1 MHDVGHLGFNNAF
14 LVKTRHPLALRYND
28 QSVMENHH
36 LAEGTSGRRTNDKE
50 KTKQALLA

>member
-1 MHDVGHLGFNNAF
+1 VHDVGHLGFNNAF